1 MKTVVAVYTGQ
12 GLADPLKAVFK
23 EVLPDVR
30 LVNIIDDSLIGDVV
44 KAGSVPPGV
53 ARRLV
58 QYFHHGEE
66 LGADV
71 ILNTCSSVG
80 EAADDARK
88 LIGIPIV
95 KIDDAMA
102 AKAASAYGRVA
113 VLATLPSTLR
123 PTMRLIERKAAEAGR
138 EVALVNGLAAGAF
151 EALTGG
157 NPEEHDRILLE
168 TALRVAQDA
177 DAIVLAQGSMARMEK
192 ALAEATG
199 KPVLSSPRLG
209 VEQVKETLERLSRG
223 EPAGQGGT
231 EGGGGQEERQAT
243 SDSAAPRFGAELGGG
258 QAPVC

>member
-1 MKTVVAVYTGQ
+1 MKSVVAVYTGQ
-12 GLADPLKAVFK
+12 GLADPLNAVFR

-44 KAGSVPPGV
+44 QAGHIPPGV

-80 EAADDARK
+80 EVAEEARK
-88 LIGIPIV
+88 LIGVPIV

-102 AKAASAYGRVA
+102 AKAAAAYDRVA
-113 VLATLPSTLR
+113 VLATLPSTLQ
-123 PTMRLIERKAAEAGR
+123 PTMRLIEAKAAELGR
-138 EVALVNGLAAGAF
+138 DVKLVNGLAEGAF
-151 EALTGG
+151 EALTSGR
-157 NPEEHDRILLE
+157 PEEHDRILLE
-168 TALRVAQDA
+168 TALRVAKDA

-192 ALAEATG
+192 ALAEETG

-209 VEQVKETLERLSRG
+209 VEQVRETLEKLSRG
-223 EPAGQGGT
+223 EPIERPSFGG
-231 EGGGGQEERQAT
+231 AT
-243 SDSAAPRFGAELGGG
+243 QICG
-258 QAPVC
+258 